1 MGLVRKCLSKAI
13 VLTATLATAALVAP
27 APVWAQSAVP
37 QPCVDDRLPSGAFS
51 HVCIPLGWNGQ
62 LVVFAHGYV
71 APGLPL
77 AFYDLALADGSSLP
91 ELVQALGYGFAT
103 TSYRQNGLAIL
114 EGMNDIRELVAFFH
128 EHYSTPSRTIV
139 AGASEGGLIATLL
152 AEQSPDLFDRGFAAC
167 GPIGDFRTQ
176 INYLADFRVLFD
188 YFFPGLIP
196 GSAIDVPPSVGA
208 SWLTS
213 YVPAIGTALAANP
226 GRALELLRVAKA
238 PYDPA
243 VPATI
248 VNTTLDLLW
257 YNVFAMADVVAKLG
271 GNPFGNRLT
280 WYYGSRNDLRLNAQV
295 ARFTAAPRALA
306 ALRPYRTTG
315 KLSIPLFTLHTT
327 GDDVVPIRQELLYL
341 LKYEPSGRGL
351 FLPIPVSRYGH
362 CNFTADEALRAF
374 GLLVA

>member
-1 MGLVRKCLSKAI
+1 MSLVRRFLSKAI
-13 VLTATLATAALVAP
+13 VVTAALAVLAAAAP
-27 APVWAQSAVP
+27 AGAQSAVP
-37 QPCVDDRLPSGAFS
+37 QPCVDDRLPSGALAR
-51 HVCIPLGWNGQ
+51 VCIPLGWNGQ

-91 ELVQALGYGFAT
+91 ELVQALGFGFAT

-114 EGMNDIRELVAFFH
+114 EGVGDIRELVAFFR
-128 EHYSTPSRTIV
+128 ERYSTPTRTIV
-139 AGASEGGLIATLL
+139 AGASEGGLVAALL
-152 AEQSPDLFDRGFAAC
+152 AEQSPDLFDRGFATC
-167 GPIGDFRTQ
+167 GPIGDFRSQ
-176 INYLADFRVLFD
+176 LNYFVDFRVLFD

-196 GSAIDVPPSVGA
+196 GSAMDVPSSVA
-208 SWLTS
+208 TNWSTA
-213 YVPAIGTALAANP
+213 YVPAIGAALATNP

-238 PYDPA
+238 PHDPA
-243 VPATI
+243 LPATI

-257 YNVFAMADVVAKLG
+257 YNVFATADVVAKLG
-271 GNPFGNRLT
+271 GNPYGNRLT
-280 WYYGSRNDLRLNAQV
+280 WYYGSRNDLHLNARV

-306 ALRPYRTTG
+306 ALRPYQTTG

-327 GDDVVPIRQELLYL
+327 GDDVVPIKQELLYL

-362 CNFTADEALRAF
+362 CNFTAAEVLRAF
-374 GLLVA
+374 GLLVSLP